1 MKNWLGVLT
10 AFTIL
15 LLISGIFIQS
25 IYADKVELD
34 KIKKAIK
41 DKGADW
47 EADENNVS
55 RLVPQDRKM
64 RLGVILDQSDKLN
77 KSHKVLP
84 GDDVLP
90 VSFDWRNNHGNWVTS
105 VKDQG
110 NCGSCWAFGSIAAL
124 ESLTLITRNTL
135 TQNIHDRVD
144 TKDIIDLSE
153 QDLVSCCI
161 KSNGYRCYG
170 CNSGYLEEAYRFL
183 QEVGV
188 PNEKCFPYQA
198 LDLACDQRCQN
209 WADDAIKIS
218 GWTRV
223 PQYVNSLK
231 AAIAN
236 HPITASFFVFTDFYY
251 YRKGIYKYVFGLIEG
266 VHTICIVGWN
276 DKNQCF
282 IVKNSWG
289 AKWGESGFFRIAY
302 SQVYDS
308 VQFGQNAADF
318 EMEKTKMAP
327 PAYTSTST
335 TLWGYIKE
343 L

>member
-1 MKNWLGVLT
+1 MKNCLRVLT
-10 AFTIL
+10 VFAIL

-25 IYADKVELD
+25 IYADKAELD

-55 RLVPQDRKM
+55 QLVPQDRKM
-64 RLGVILDQSDKLN
+64 KLGVILDQQGKLN
-77 KSHKVLP
+77 KANKDLP
-84 GDDVLP
+84 GVGVLP
-90 VSFDWRNNHGNWVTS
+90 VSIDWRDNHGNWVTS

-110 NCGSCWAFGSIAAL
+110 DCGSCWAFGSIAAL
-124 ESLTLITRNTL
+124 ESLALITRNTP
-135 TQNIHDRVD
+135 DRVG

-161 KSNGYRCYG
+161 ANYG
-170 CNSGYLEEAYRFL
+170 CNGGYLNETYNFL
-183 QEVGV
+183 QDFGA

-198 LDLACDQRCQN
+198 LELPCDQRCRN
-209 WADDAIKIS
+209 WADNAIKIS
-218 GWTRV
+218 GWTPV
-223 PQYVNSLK
+223 DHDLISLK
-231 AAIAN
+231 KAIAK
-236 HPITASFFVFTDFYY
+236 HPITAIFNVFSDFFY
-251 YRKGIYKYVFGLIEG
+251 YRKGIYQRVSDVYEG
-266 VHTICIVGWN
+266 AHAICIVGWN
-276 DKNQCF
+276 DKNKFF

-302 SQVYDS
+302 SQVDDL
-308 VQFGQNAADF
+308 VKFGQLAADF
-318 EMEKTKMAP
+318 EMKKTKMAP
-327 PAYTSTST
+327 PVSTNTST